1 MAFTDSQSAVNTDIH
16 SEEGRGVSQNV
27 SVDGT
32 EPPQGVGK
40 EEIIYTSRFSAREEQ
55 VRNETWN
62 VLVEEYFQPLIGSDK
77 VVVDLGAGDGLFITK
92 IKARTRYAVDL
103 SPHVNK
109 LKSHGVSVLQ
119 VPGTAFA
126 EKLSEKADVVF
137 MSNFLE
143 HMPDKMVLLKVL
155 EECKRAL
162 KPGGKVVILQPNI
175 RYAGAQYWDYIDH
188 HIALTEHSLR
198 EALEICGFKIE
209 KIIPQFLPYTA
220 KSSVGLI
227 SSLLPTR
234 TLVSTYLKMPFLWR
248 FFGAQTL
255 AVARA

>member
-1 MAFTDSQSAVNTDIH
+1 MAFSDSQSAVNTDIN
-16 SEEGRGVSQNV
+16 SE
-27 SVDGT
+27 
-32 EPPQGVGK
+32 PAQGVGK

-62 VLVEEYFQPLIGSDK
+62 VLVEEYFQPLIGRDK

-92 IKARTRYAVDL
+92 INARTRYAVDL

-126 EKLSEKADVVF
+126 EKLSEKADIVF

-162 KPGGKVVILQPNI
+162 KPGGRVVILQPNI
-175 RYAGAQYWDYIDH
+175 RYAGPQYWDYIDH

-198 EALEICGFKIE
+198 EALEICGFKIQ

-234 TLVSTYLKMPFLWR
+234 TLVSTYLKVPLLWR

-255 AVARA
+255 AVASA